1 MGGAKWMIDGKNRM
15 TFQIPNTEQVKKMS
29 IVVKAYE
36 RYFGRIDGN
45 TQVSFK
51 NLIGEY
57 DHELVVVAIIETAE
71 TGASSNIMYILEK
84 KLEHWIRS
92 GITNLDGLVKN
103 RHLTLQ
109 NIIDAS

>member
-1 MGGAKWMIDGKNRM
+1 MGGAKWMIDRESRI
-15 TFQIPNTEQVKKMS
+15 TFQIPNNEQVKKMS

-45 TQVSFK
+45 TQVAFK

-57 DHELVVVAIIETAE
+57 DYELIVVAIIETAE
-71 TGASSNIMYILEK
+71 IGAYNNIIYILEK
-84 KLEHWIRS
+84 KLEQWVRS

-109 NIIDAS
+109 NIIDVS